1 MEGILKDISIDGSI
15 CIITLEDAD
24 TGKESTV
31 KAETRL
37 FMTAID
43 DCYGDNWKEK
53 IIEYEIDSIGCMTAF
68 QPTDLDLDET
78 L

>member
-1 MEGILKDISIDGSI
+1 MQGILKDISIDGSI
-15 CIITLEDAD
+15 CIVTLEDAD
-24 TGKESTV
+24 TGKESMV

-53 IIEYEIDSIGCMTAF
+53 NYRI
-68 QPTDLDLDET
+68 
-78 L
+78 